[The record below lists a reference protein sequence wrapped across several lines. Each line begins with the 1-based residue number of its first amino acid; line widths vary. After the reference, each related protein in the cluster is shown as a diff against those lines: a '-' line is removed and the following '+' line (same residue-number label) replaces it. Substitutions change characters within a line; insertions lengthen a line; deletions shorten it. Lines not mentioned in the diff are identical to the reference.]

1 MLSTEIRRTANTYG
15 VQTRS
20 ATARFRTSTLRSRLS
35 AGALVRV
42 LPRCRT
48 GRNMPFGTL
57 FGACFWPGCAFSL
70 CLTLAGCETREE
82 PEILVKVY
90 AEPQELPSF
99 LMPRPYPEPPMPD
112 PKKYTWGRWL
122 ILIAAVPFLW
132 AIKRLLFGRRRKK
145 AVFTTKGKD

>member
-48 GRNMPFGTL
+48 GRNMPFGTVG
-57 FGACFWPGCAFSL
+57 GACTLSL
-70 CLTLAGCETREE
+70 CLTLPGCETHEQ
-82 PEILVKVY
+82 PEIILKSYV
-90 AEPQELPSF
+90 EPQELPSF
-99 LMPRPYPEPPMPD
+99 LMPRPSPEPPVPD
-112 PKKYTWGRWL
+112 AKRYSWSRWL
-122 ILIAAVPFLW
+122 MLIAAVPLLW
-132 AIKRLLFGRRRKK
+132 AIKRLLFGRRRR
-145 AVFTTKGKD
+145 VIFSTKGKDY